1 MKTIRIWWKISIRL
15 LIQKKIPEYSVI
27 TPATSSA
34 SASIY
39 SNKQILMWKKN
50 INKTTKKKNGG
61 SINTLDIK
69 ILE

>member
-39 SNKQILMWKKN
+39 SNKPILMCKKN
-50 INKTTKKKNGG
+50 INNTTKKKNGG